1 MSSVLIMGDKW
12 VIHNYKLLHAF
23 NIFHFFPKVLSRIYR
38 EHQNQPNLQSQTIMR
53 KVKFQ
58 ESKAI
63 LNKIISDHLPATPI
77 FKTLKSM
84 TKYND
89 FFRVSE

>member
-1 MSSVLIMGDKW
+1 V
-12 VIHNYKLLHAF
+12 
-23 NIFHFFPKVLSRIYR
+23 
-38 EHQNQPNLQSQTIMR
+38 HQNQPNLPVPNR
-53 KVKFQ
+53 YAKVKFQ

-84 TKYND
+84 TKYNYT
-89 FFRVSE
+89 FCSKVSE